1 MIGILES
8 GSLLHRDLFCESE
21 SESES
26 ESDIQQASS
35 CDFSCF
41 PLMWL
46 ARVGNTR
53 KDYT

>member
-8 GSLLHRDLFCESE
+8 GSLLHRDLFC
-21 SESES
+21 ESES